1 MSTLLAELTA
11 RIERMPSS
19 EVAKLST
26 LASAELARPF
36 VPNPG
41 PQTDALLS
49 KADELLYG
57 GAAGAGK
64 SFLSIGMAAGYHE
77 RSLILR
83 RHAVELDGL
92 LEDSRQMLSDRTAW
106 RHNGSPPETWRN
118 DSEKRVITYGGMQQ
132 SDDWKKYAGSPR
144 DLMVFDEAAEFLEEQ
159 VSSLIAWNR
168 SATNHR
174 CRVVLPS
181 NPPRSA
187 DGEWMREWFA
197 PWIDPTFP
205 NKAKPGELRWYV
217 RVDGKTKWVD
227 GPGKTEV
234 DGETYTARSRT
245 FIPGRVSDNPYLADT
260 SYVATLQSL
269 PEPLR
274 SQLLHGSFT
283 AGKSDQERQVIPSEW
298 IDLAQARWNADRC
311 KGPMRAIGV
320 DVAQGGADNTILA
333 PLYGNVFG
341 EMISRP
347 GAMTRNGPDVAAL
360 VIGTR
365 KGRAAII
372 IDCTGGWGGSARDV
386 LESQNIM
393 SVPFVAS
400 AACELRIKGGA
411 ELGFYNLRA
420 ASWWRLRE
428 ALDPDS
434 EQDIALPPDP
444 ALKAELCMPTWT
456 VRKDKILIESKDDIR
471 KRLGRSTDRADAA
484 IMAWFYRDEIVD
496 QSQLVTFERRKGLV

>member
-1 MSTLLAELTA
+1 MSTLLDELTA
-11 RIERMPSS
+11 RIERMPPS
-19 EVAKLST
+19 EVAKLAS

-49 KADELLYG
+49 KADQLLYG
-57 GAAGAGK
+57 GAAGGGK
-64 SFLSIGMAAGYHE
+64 SYLSLGLAASYHR
-77 RSLILR
+77 RSLVLR
-83 RHAVELDGL
+83 RESTELDGL
-92 LEDSRQMLSDRTAW
+92 IADSKTMLEGRGRFVGGNDNEWHLSDG
-106 RHNGSPPETWRN
+106 RHI
-118 DSEKRVITYGGMQQ
+118 KLGGMKEP
-132 SDDWKKYAGSPR
+132 DDWKKYRGDGR
-144 DLMVFDEAAEFLEEQ
+144 DLMVFDEAESFLESQ
-159 VSSLIAWNR
+159 VSSLLGWLRTTVLGQRCRAVF
-168 SATNHR
+168 ATN
-174 CRVVLPS
+174 
-181 NPPRSA
+181 PPTTA
-187 DGEWMREWFA
+187 YGQWLLEWFA
-197 PWIDPTFP
+197 PWLDPTFHKP
-205 NKAKPGELRWYV
+205 AKPGELRWCLIIS
-217 RVDGKTKWVD
+217 GKTEWVD
-227 GPGKTEV
+227 GPGEYDR
-234 DGETYTARSRT
+234 DGEMRSAISRT
-245 FIPGRVSDNPYLADT
+245 FIPAFLSDNPFLADT
-260 SYVATLQSL
+260 DYAKRIDNM

-274 SQLLHGSFT
+274 SQLKYGSFT

-298 IDLAQARWNADRC
+298 IDAAQARWTADKC
-311 KGPMRAIGV
+311 KGPMSAIGV
-320 DVAQGGADNTILA
+320 DVAQGGSDNTILA

-341 EMISRP
+341 EMTTRP

-400 AACELRIKGGA
+400 AACEFRIKGGA

-434 EQDIALPPDP
+434 DEDIALPPDP